1 MRRQRRKAMKNLAKL
16 TCLTAVSALILL
28 GACSPK
34 PDADDVAASQAS
46 ESAAMSITA
55 AEAASQAVAE
65 AMTSVDATGYVGKWI
80 GPEGTA
86 MTITPAGSEYEVVI
100 TNLDGPRTFTGT
112 LEGDGIH
119 ITRDATPLV
128 IHKGDG
134 QATGMKW
141 LADKHDCLVVA
152 ANEGFCKD

>member
-1 MRRQRRKAMKNLAKL
+1 MRRKFMKTLAKL
-16 TCLTAVSALILL
+16 ASLTTLSAVVLL
-28 GACSPK
+28 SACSPK
-34 PDADDVAASQAS
+34 PDSDEVAASQAS

-65 AMTSVDATGYVGKWI
+65 AMTSVDATGYVGKWT
-80 GPEGTA
+80 GPEGTSL
-86 MTITPAGSEYEVVI
+86 TITPAGSEYEVVI

-112 LEGDGIH
+112 LEGDGVH

-141 LADKHDCLVVA
+141 LADKKDCLVVA

>member
-1 MRRQRRKAMKNLAKL
+1 VEKIMKKITVLAI
-16 TCLTAVSALILL
+16 LTAI
-28 GACSPK
+28 GAMVLMAACTPK
-34 PDADDVAASQAS
+34 PSADDVAASQAA
-46 ESAAMSITA
+46 ESAAMSVTA
-55 AEAASQAVAE
+55 AQAASQAVAE
-65 AMTSVDATGYVGKWI
+65 AMTSVDATGYVGKWT

-86 MTITPAGSEYEVVI
+86 MTITPAGSAYEVVI
-100 TNLDGPRTFTGT
+100 TNLDGPRTFSGP

-119 ITRDATPLV
+119 ITRDGSPLV

-134 QATGMKW
+134 PATGMKW

>member
-1 MRRQRRKAMKNLAKL
+1 MWPNAEKFMKNLAKFASL
-16 TCLTAVSALILL
+16 PPIAAVVLL
-28 GACSPK
+28 SACSPK
-34 PDADDVAASQAS
+34 PDTDEVAASQAS

-65 AMTSVDATGYVGKWI
+65 AMTSVDATGYVGKWT
-80 GPEGTA
+80 GPEGTSL
-86 MTITPAGSEYEVVI
+86 TITPAGSGYEVVI

-112 LEGDGIH
+112 LEGDGVH
-119 ITRDATPLV
+119 ITRDAAPLV

>member
-1 MRRQRRKAMKNLAKL
+1 MKNFVKPVALI
-16 TCLTAVSALILL
+16 TITAVVMLS
-28 GACSPK
+28 ACSPK
-34 PDADDVAASQAS
+34 PGADEVAASEAS

-55 AEAASQAVAE
+55 AQAASQAVAE
-65 AMTSVDATGYVGKWI
+65 AMTSVDATGYVGKWT
-80 GPEGTA
+80 GPEGTSL
-86 MTITPAGSEYEVVI
+86 TITPAGSEYEVVI

-119 ITRDATPLV
+119 ITRDAAPLV

-141 LADKHDCLVVA
+141 LADKKDCLVVA

>member
-1 MRRQRRKAMKNLAKL
+1 MKYLAQMAAL
-16 TCLTAVSALILL
+16 PTAAGLILL
-28 GACSPK
+28 GACSPA
-34 PDADDVAASQAS
+34 PSADAIAASQTS

-65 AMTSVDATGYVGKWI
+65 AMTSIDATGYVGKWT
-80 GPEGTA
+80 GPEATA
-86 MTITPAGSEYEVVI
+86 MTITPVGSQYEVVI
-100 TNLDGPRTFTGT
+100 TNLDGPRTFTGS

-134 QATGMKW
+134 EATGMKW
-141 LADKHDCLVVA
+141 LADKKDCLVVA

>member
-1 MRRQRRKAMKNLAKL
+1 MKSHVVFTALAMIGCVVA
-16 TCLTAVSALILL
+16 L

-34 PDADDVAASQAS
+34 PGADDVAASEAS

-65 AMTSVDATGYVGKWI
+65 AMTSVDATGYVGKWT
-80 GPEGTA
+80 GPEGTSL
-86 MTITPAGSEYEVVI
+86 TVTPAGSDYEVVI

-112 LEGDGIH
+112 LQGDGIH
-119 ITRDATPLV
+119 ITRDGAPLV

-134 QATGMKW
+134 EATGMKW

>member
-1 MRRQRRKAMKNLAKL
+1 MRNLAKL
-16 TCLTAVSALILL
+16 TSLTTVSALILL

-34 PDADDVAASQAS
+34 PDADAVAASQAS
-46 ESAAMSITA
+46 ESAAMSIT
-55 AEAASQAVAE
+55 
-65 AMTSVDATGYVGKWI
+65 SVDATGYVGKWT

-86 MTITPAGSEYEVVI
+86 MTITPAGSQYEVVI

-112 LEGDGIH
+112 LEGNGIH

>member
-1 MRRQRRKAMKNLAKL
+1 MKHPGKIAGLASAATAL
-16 TCLTAVSALILL
+16 AAVLAVS
-28 GACSPK
+28 ACSPK
-34 PDADDVAASQAS
+34 PSDEQVAASQAS

-55 AEAASQAVAE
+55 AEAASQAVAG
-65 AMTSVDATGYVGKWI
+65 AMASVDATGYVGKWT
-80 GPEGTA
+80 GPEGTSL
-86 MTITPAGSEYEVVI
+86 TVTPAGSAYEVII

-119 ITRDATPLV
+119 IVRDAAPLV

-141 LADKHDCLVVA
+141 LAEKRDCLVVA
-152 ANEGFCKD
+152 ANEGYCKD

>member
-1 MRRQRRKAMKNLAKL
+1 MKKFAKL
-16 TCLTAVSALILL
+16 TNLTAVAAVVLL
-28 GACSPK
+28 SACSPK
-34 PDADDVAASQAS
+34 PGTDEIASSQAS

-86 MTITPAGSEYEVVI
+86 LTITPAGSEYEVVI

-112 LEGDGIH
+112 LQGDGVH
-119 ITRDATPLV
+119 ITRDAAPLV

-141 LADKHDCLVVA
+141 LADKKNCLVIA

>member
-1 MRRQRRKAMKNLAKL
+1 MTNLTKL
-16 TCLTAVSALILL
+16 ALLPPVAAVVLL
-28 GACSPK
+28 SACSPR
-34 PDADDVAASQAS
+34 PDADEVAASQTS

-65 AMTSVDATGYVGKWI
+65 AMTSVDATGYVGKWT
-80 GPEGTA
+80 GPEGTS

>member
-1 MRRQRRKAMKNLAKL
+1 MKPLAQIAAL
-16 TCLTAVSALILL
+16 PTAAAFILL
-28 GACSPK
+28 GACSPA
-34 PDADDVAASQAS
+34 PSADSVAASQAS
-46 ESAAMSITA
+46 ETAAMSITA

-65 AMTSVDATGYVGKWI
+65 AMTSVDATGYVGKWT

-86 MTITPAGSEYEVVI
+86 LTITPVGSQYEVII
-100 TNLDGPRTFTGT
+100 TNLDGPRTFTGS

-141 LADKHDCLVVA
+141 LADKKDCLVVA